1 MNPFL
6 QFLIRSGIT
15 IPIGALTWF
24 GSLIF
29 FEQSFFAAV
38 AYGILA
44 GAGTYFIT
52 DGVMQHQFLK
62 KHGLTRKE
70 YKFINRHLR
79 EAKMKIHRLN
89 KAVFAIRHFPSIKQ
103 RIDLMRVTKKVY
115 RLTQQEPKRFYRADK
130 FYYSHLDSV
139 VEIAEKYALLSA
151 QPKKNHELQS
161 TLRQTRATLEQ
172 LTKTLEQDLHEI
184 LTDDIDDLHFE
195 LEVVKHISEKN
206 KDDELIDESRRWK

>member
-6 QFLIRSGIT
+6 KFLVRSGVT

-24 GSLIF
+24 SSLLIL
-29 FEQSFFAAV
+29 EQSFIASV
-38 AYGILA
+38 IYGVLA
-44 GAGTYFIT
+44 GTGTYFIS

-70 YKFINRHLR
+70 FKFINKHLK
-79 EAKMKIHRLN
+79 EAKTKIHRLN

-139 VEIAEKYALLSA
+139 MEIAEKYALLSS

-161 TLRQTRATLEQ
+161 TLRQTRAALEQ
-172 LTKTLEQDLHEI
+172 LTKTIEQDLHEI

-195 LEVVKHISEKN
+195 LEVVKHTSQKN
-206 KDDELIDESRRWK
+206 KDDELIDESRRLK